1 MSKSRVR
8 LEFEKILTN
17 QIWTLQNSVR
27 LDSFIPYN
35 YLLRI
40 HLFKNNHGKKIDKKH
55 MLIRQLLKM
64 RLYTCIQMD
73 KIMVRHIDE
82 SNMDVLGLNEI
93 GKVSQMPIA
102 QGLL

>member
-1 MSKSRVR
+1 
-8 LEFEKILTN
+8 
-17 QIWTLQNSVR
+17 
-27 LDSFIPYN
+27 
-35 YLLRI
+35 
-40 HLFKNNHGKKIDKKH
+40 

-64 RLYTCIQMD
+64 RLYTCIQMH